1 MRFLAATPVLLCACG
16 AHAPS
21 GPPIRLS
28 AGASDTVV
36 VNSRH
41 PTPLPVHVLDAA
53 GRTVAGAPVRYAW
66 LSGDSLPVTPTG
78 DVTCTR
84 SGDAAV
90 GAASGRLTT
99 RLLVRCRVVE
109 YVRLPGPLQ
118 FVLGDSALSR
128 PFPLPVAAYGADG
141 RPVTLLTG
149 SARVRDSS
157 VATLRGL
164 TLYPRA
170 RGITIAGTH
179 FGDRDAAMGVHVYQ
193 RVGTLAALDTLLRV
207 RPKQRLFAVPLR
219 LERGEYRRQAL
230 PPGEWMLAMLPESD
244 STAERVRLRIDGA
257 RCTDHFLNAP
267 RRWGCSAGPGASVTV
282 YRPFGR
288 VEVPAASG
296 YLLVRQLF

>member
-1 MRFLAATPVLLCACG
+1 MRLPAATIVFLCACG
-16 AHAPS
+16 AHAPP
-21 GPPIRLS
+21 GPPVRLS
-28 AGASDTVV
+28 AGASDTVI
-36 VNSRH
+36 VNGRH
-41 PTPLPVHVLDAA
+41 PTPLPVRALDAA
-53 GRTVAGAPVRYAW
+53 GRAVAGAPVRYAW
-66 LSGDSLPVTPTG
+66 VGGDSLPVTPTG
-78 DVTCTR
+78 DVTCAK

-90 GAASGRLTT
+90 RAVSGRLTT

-109 YVRLPGPLQ
+109 YVRIPGPLQ

-128 PFPLPVAAYGADG
+128 PFALPVAAYGADG

-170 RGITIAGTH
+170 RGITVAGAH

-207 RPKQRLFAVPLR
+207 HPKQRLFAVPLR

-230 PPGEWMLAMLPESD
+230 PPGEWMLAMLPEAD
-244 STAERVRLRIDGA
+244 TTPDRVQLRIDGA

-288 VEVPAASG
+288 VAAPTATG